1 MDEQQPLQEG
11 ELGDRVGART
21 ACIPSLPDT
30 PMPMCAS
37 WIIDTSLA
45 PSPIASV
52 IGCGTMFAFTSRT
65 MSAFCIGETRQAT
78 TAVQSATID
87 RKRRRSALSSSQ

>member
-1 MDEQQPLQEG
+1 
-11 ELGDRVGART
+11 
-21 ACIPSLPDT
+21 
-30 PMPMCAS
+30 MPMCAS

-78 TAVQSATID
+78 TAVQSATIE